1 MSDSED
7 RIEPNGPPSEDKED
21 GEEDEE
27 QEDAE
32 EDPPADHEGGSEEVS
47 KNSCEKLPCKNYFW
61 NFLFAILKIVDSDS
75 WKLDHELFIIST
87 VWMNKM
93 QRKKRSEN

>member
-1 MSDSED
+1 MSDNED
-7 RIEPNGPPSEDKED
+7 RGEENGPPSEDKED

-32 EDPPADHEGGSEEVS
+32 EDPPADDEGGSEEVS
-47 KNSCEKLPCKNYFW
+47 KNFWEKSLCKNYFW

-75 WKLDHELFIIST
+75 WKLDHDLFIISS
-87 VWMNKM
+87 VWMDKM
-93 QRKKRSEN
+93 QQKKRSEN